1 VAQGFEMARGEGGRH
16 PSFATRL
23 LPCSAARF
31 CSAFAIASST
41 NAHRVLLQPFH
52 NMAAPLHNMA
62 IEIECSPDAGMPQAL
77 AGDLGMHVA
86 RQHVAPVGMAKS
98 KLDDPLP
105 PFLVNGRRLVALRSG

>member
-1 VAQGFEMARGEGGRH
+1 
-16 PSFATRL
+16 
-23 LPCSAARF
+23 
-31 CSAFAIASST
+31 
-41 NAHRVLLQPFH
+41 
-52 NMAAPLHNMA
+52 MAAALHSMA
-62 IEIECSPDAGMPQAL
+62 VEIERNPDAGMPQAL